1 MKTNRGISMRSQNG
15 SNNIDF
21 NLEPNTNAGILFAR
35 NVASGQA
42 PVQVLPGTSGK
53 QVYGFEAPYQ
63 KMFDVVD
70 AISTSGGGGG
80 GGLPTKKAVADAMC
94 KTTWTGD
101 LALRATLSN
110 TKFSAT
116 MPVLLSKE
124 YYIVLHFTGS
134 LASSSSSSTS
144 SSIDFAAILKPSATS
159 DYNDTKTTVSV
170 AQRMSANI
178 ALNANIV
185 ITFTSNNVS
194 VYVSAVGDLPYVESL
209 SLRRVDILTKII

>member
-21 NLEPNTNAGILFAR
+21 NLEPNTNAGMLFTR

-70 AISTSGGGGG
+70 AISTSGE
-80 GGLPTKKAVADAMC
+80 GLPTEKAVADAMC
-94 KTTWTGD
+94 KTVWIGNLNLTP
-101 LALRATLSN
+101 ATAN
-110 TKFSAT
+110 RKFSAP
-116 MPVLLSKE
+116 MPVLSSKK
-124 YYIVLHFTGS
+124 YYIVLHFTGL
-134 LASSSSSSTS
+134 LATSSSSDATSTP
-144 SSIDFAAILKPSATS
+144 IRFAAILKPSATS
-159 DYNDTKTTVSV
+159 DHDDVRTTVSV
-170 AQRMSANI
+170 AKGLSADI

-194 VYVSAVGDLPYVESL
+194 VAVSAVGDLPYVKSL
-209 SLRRVDILTKII
+209 SLRQVDILAKII

>member
-21 NLEPNTNAGILFAR
+21 NLEPDTNAGMLFAR
-35 NVASGQA
+35 NVASGLA

-70 AISTSGGGGG
+70 AISSSGGR
-80 GGLPTKKAVADAMC
+80 GLPTEKAVADVMC
-94 KTTWTGD
+94 KTVWTGN
-101 LALRATLSN
+101 LLLIGKLSN
-110 TKFSAT
+110 TRFSAT
-116 MPVLLSKE
+116 MPVLLSKK
-124 YYIVLHFTGS
+124 YYIVLHFTGN

-144 SSIDFAAILKPSATS
+144 SSIDFAAILKPSASS
-159 DYNDTKTTVSV
+159 DYDDAKTTVSV

-178 ALNANIV
+178 ALNANVV

-194 VYVSAVGDLPYVESL
+194 VFVSAFDELPYVKSL
-209 SLRRVDILTKII
+209 SLRQVDILLKII

>member
-1 MKTNRGISMRSQNG
+1 MKSKKGIDIVTSVGTRLY
-15 SNNIDF
+15 DAF
-21 NLEPNTNAGILFAR
+21 VNA
-35 NVASGQA
+35 
-42 PVQVLPGTSGK
+42 
-53 QVYGFEAPYQ
+53 
-63 KMFDVVD
+63 
-70 AISTSGGGGG
+70 STSGMKRVVTTLGTGAGSNQMAMQNDTMIVDTISASGG
-80 GGLPTKKAVADAMC
+80 GGLPTEKAVADAMC
-94 KTTWTGD
+94 KTTWTGN
-101 LALRATLSN
+101 LLLMAKLSN
-110 TKFSAT
+110 TRFSAT

-159 DYNDTKTTVSV
+159 DYDDAKTTASV

-194 VYVSAVGDLPYVESL
+194 VFVSAVGDLPYVKSL

>member
-1 MKTNRGISMRSQNG
+1 M
-15 SNNIDF
+15 
-21 NLEPNTNAGILFAR
+21 LFAR

-70 AISTSGGGGG
+70 AISASGG
-80 GGLPTKKAVADAMC
+80 GGLPTEKAVADVMC
-94 KTTWTGD
+94 KTVWTGNF
-101 LALRATLSN
+101 ALIAALSN
-110 TKFSAT
+110 TRFSAT
-116 MPVLLSKE
+116 MPVLFSKK
-124 YYIVLHFTGS
+124 YYIVLHFTGR
-134 LASSSSSSTS
+134 LASSSISSTS
-144 SSIDFAAILKPSATS
+144 SSIDFATILKPSAS
-159 DYNDTKTTVSV
+159 SNYDDAKTTVSV

-194 VYVSAVGDLPYVESL
+194 VFVSAVGDLPYVKSL
-209 SLRRVDILTKII
+209 SLIRVDILTKII

>member
-80 GGLPTKKAVADAMC
+80 GLTTKKAVADAMC

-101 LALRATLSN
+101 LALRAALSN
-110 TKFSAT
+110 TRFSAT

-159 DYNDTKTTVSV
+159 DYDDTKTTVSV

-194 VYVSAVGDLPYVESL
+194 VFVSAVGDLPYVKSL

>member
-21 NLEPNTNAGILFAR
+21 DLEPNTNAGMLFAR

-70 AISTSGGGGG
+70 AISTSGGG
-80 GGLPTKKAVADAMC
+80 LPTKKAVADAMC

-101 LALRATLSN
+101 LALRAALSN
-110 TKFSAT
+110 TRFSAT

-170 AQRMSANI
+170 ARRMSANI

-194 VYVSAVGDLPYVESL
+194 VFVSAVGDLPYVKSL
-209 SLRRVDILTKII
+209 SLRQVDILTKIII

>member
-21 NLEPNTNAGILFAR
+21 NLEPNINAGMLFAR
-35 NVASGQA
+35 NVTSGQA
-42 PVQVLPGTSGK
+42 PVQLLPGTSGK

-70 AISTSGGGGG
+70 AISTSGGE
-80 GGLPTKKAVADAMC
+80 GLPTKKAVADAMC

-101 LALRATLSN
+101 LALRAALSN
-110 TKFSAT
+110 TRFSAT

-194 VYVSAVGDLPYVESL
+194 VFVSAVGDLPYVKSL

>member
-21 NLEPNTNAGILFAR
+21 NLEPNTNAGMLFAR

-70 AISTSGGGGG
+70 EISAIYASGK
-80 GGLPTKKAVADAMC
+80 GLPTEKAVVDAMC
-94 KTTWTGD
+94 KTVWTGN
-101 LALRATLSN
+101 LALTAALSN
-110 TKFSAT
+110 TRFSAT
-116 MPVLLSKE
+116 MPVMLSKK
-124 YYIVLHFTGS
+124 YYIVLHFTGH

-144 SSIDFAAILKPSATS
+144 SSIDFAAILKPSARV
-159 DYNDTKTTVSV
+159 DYDDAKTTTSV

-185 ITFTSNNVS
+185 LTFTSNNVS
-194 VYVSAVGDLPYVESL
+194 VFVSAVGELPYVKSL
-209 SLRRVDILTKII
+209 ILRQVDILAKIF

>member
-21 NLEPNTNAGILFAR
+21 NLEPNTNAGMLFTR

-70 AISTSGGGGG
+70 AISASG
-80 GGLPTKKAVADAMC
+80 GGLPTEKAVADVMC
-94 KTTWTGD
+94 KTVWTGNS
-101 LALRATLSN
+101 LLIATLSN
-110 TKFSAT
+110 TRFSAT

-124 YYIVLHFTGS
+124 YYIVLYFTGS
-134 LASSSSSSTS
+134 LASSSSSSTR

-159 DYNDTKTTVSV
+159 DYDDTKTTVSV

-185 ITFTSNNVS
+185 ITFTSNNLS
-194 VYVSAVGDLPYVESL
+194 VFVSAVGDLPYVKSL